1 MSSKEHTMAE
11 RKKKEVK
18 DIDLIYA
25 LDKKLDRLLEIF
37 AIQTEM
43 LEILTHDR
51 CTCKKAKKKKEKI
64 KEKGKEK
71 KKKREGEKKD

>member
-1 MSSKEHTMAE
+1 MSSKEHVMAE

-18 DIDLIYA
+18 DVDLISA

-43 LEILTHDR
+43 LELLTQDR
-51 CTCKKAKKKKEKI
+51 CTCKKGKKK

-71 KKKREGEKKD
+71 KKKKEGGKKD